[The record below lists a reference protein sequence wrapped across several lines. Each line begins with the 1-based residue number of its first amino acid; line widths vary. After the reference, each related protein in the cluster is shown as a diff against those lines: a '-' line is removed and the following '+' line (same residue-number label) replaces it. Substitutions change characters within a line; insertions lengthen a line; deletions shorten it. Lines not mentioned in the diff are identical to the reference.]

1 VFDVGFHGGYS
12 LSKIAKTAMNK
23 IGDPKLVL
31 ELAIVGAL
39 RGNNPK
45 DGDEIKLCNGSSLS
59 NFLDMMHRNGV
70 FHRGRE
76 GASTQGAGEKLTLA
90 RLSAAFAE
98 PVARALKKIDAEKPI
113 GKRFRMN
120 KLPAY
125 YEFAGF
131 GTLRLSKKMR
141 DEHLIFSHEF
151 SKAIGKGNLLDEEI
165 YNKMANDA
173 VLIRS
178 LEVSDNEL
186 LKFTRPTED
195 THDLCKMI
203 DNAS

>member
-1 VFDVGFHGGYS
+1 MSEFDEFMGLIDEAASKVTKDFVGEVEFHGGYS

-59 NFLDMMHRNGV
+59 NFLDMMQRNGV
-70 FHRGRE
+70 FYRGRE

-113 GKRFRMN
+113 EKRFRMN

-125 YEFAGF
+125 YEFAGI
-131 GTLRLSKKMR
+131 TS
-141 DEHLIFSHEF
+141 
-151 SKAIGKGNLLDEEI
+151 LL
-165 YNKMANDA
+165 
-173 VLIRS
+173 VLAHCGCQ
-178 LEVSDNEL
+178 
-186 LKFTRPTED
+186 LK
-195 THDLCKMI
+195 
-203 DNAS
+203 